1 VIFGWRSIF
10 ARQPGKFGVIVY
22 FLCLGLG
29 YIVVEVG
36 LIAKFMLAL
45 TNATV
50 SASVLITGMLVF
62 SGLGSLVSG
71 RYIAICRKLM
81 PVIFVAIAAMLLTYG
96 YLLDPVLNAIGVW
109 PYGLRIVACLAILFP
124 AAFLMGFCFP
134 TAMAMLS
141 NLGKE
146 HLFLWAWGING
157 CFSVIGSV
165 LVPLVAAQFGL
176 GALLLIAAV
185 AYLIALPAFYAV
197 LLPRPA
203 AASA

>member
-1 VIFGWRSIF
+1 MPAIFI
-10 ARQPGKFGVIVY
+10 
-22 FLCLGLG
+22 
-29 YIVVEVG
+29 
-36 LIAKFMLAL
+36 
-45 TNATV
+45 
-50 SASVLITGMLVF
+50 
-62 SGLGSLVSG
+62 
-71 RYIAICRKLM
+71 
-81 PVIFVAIAAMLLTYG
+81 AIAAMLLTYG

-109 PYGLRIVACLAILFP
+109 PYFLRIVACLAILFP

-176 GALLLIAAV
+176 GALLLIAAM

-203 AASA
+203 AATA